1 MQVLMNGSHIEFVM
15 HVLEKMGYSTKDL
28 NHLGLYPCLI
38 RLISPETVEEI
49 QEFLD
54 SKHEYLQSVLGESG
68 LDAFIYL
75 LQEFISP
82 ITWSANPKQ
91 TLDEL
96 FESAQFKLK
105 SELGCGVVIRMGIE

>member
-1 MQVLMNGSHIEFVM
+1 MNGTHIEFCM
-15 HVLEKMGYSTKDL
+15 HVLENMGYSNKDL

-49 QEFLD
+49 QTFLD
-54 SKHEYLQSVLGESG
+54 NKHEYLQSVLGESG
-68 LDAFIYL
+68 LDAFIFL

-82 ITWSANPKQ
+82 ITWSTNPKQ

-96 FESAQFKLK
+96 FESAQDKLNK
-105 SELGCGVVIRMGIE
+105 ELGSGVVIRMGIE

>member
-1 MQVLMNGSHIEFVM
+1 MMNGTHIEFVM
-15 HVLEKMGYSTKDL
+15 HVLEKMGYSNKDL

-49 QEFLD
+49 QTFLD

-75 LQEFISP
+75 IQCFVEP
-82 ITWSANPKQ
+82 IVWSANPKQ

-96 FESAQFKLK
+96 FESAQGKLNK
-105 SELGCGVVIRMGIE
+105 EIGSGVIRMGIE

>member
-1 MQVLMNGSHIEFVM
+1 MNVMMNGSHIEFCM

-38 RLISPETVEEI
+38 RLISPETTQEI

-54 SKHEYLQSVLGESG
+54 SKHEYLQSVLGEHG

-82 ITWSANPKQ
+82 ITWSTNPKQ

-96 FESAQFKLK
+96 FESAQDKLTK
-105 SELGCGVVIRMGIE
+105 ELGCGVIRMGIE

>member
-1 MQVLMNGSHIEFVM
+1 MNVLMNGSHIEFCM
-15 HVLEKMGYSTKDL
+15 NVLEKMGYSNKDL

-38 RLISPETVEEI
+38 RLISPETTQEI

-82 ITWSANPKQ
+82 ITWGNPKQ
-91 TLDEL
+91 TLDNL
-96 FESAQFKLK
+96 FKDAQDKLNK
-105 SELGCGVVIRMGIE
+105 EIGCGVIRMGIE